1 MRMGFPASHACS
13 KGMCLSGFDNVR
25 RVSSNAFE
33 IAIVL
38 STFPGVIRP
47 YVHAE
52 TSKKKYCA
60 KERPM
65 SRCFIWTA
73 AASNLLWVRL
83 KSDVC
88 VSWITK
94 HLCGLLDMMHSLHQS
109 GWERRSSRDHI
120 SLVYAAKMHRKP
132 WFLPSNTEV
141 FCKYCLN
148 QFWERLSCH
157 FNIEA
162 NILNPWLKEWKT
174 PSGILNIRWFD
185 DVETGLIQKRVYH
198 HVPSSNGQQIEP
210 HHFQTHPNLL
220 FLGEIRIFGGSTHLF
235 LLHKS
240 PLNPGSGQNKACCA
254 VAACLS
260 TPSPFGSATWPQ
272 WGSWWLP
279 RFLRGM

>member
-1 MRMGFPASHACS
+1 MRRGFPASHAWS

-88 VSWITK
+88 VSWITN
-94 HLCGLLDMMHSLHQS
+94 HLCTCGLLDMMHSLHQS

-120 SLVYAAKMHRKP
+120 SFD
-132 WFLPSNTEV
+132 WFMQQECTGNRD
-141 FCKYCLN
+141 FCLWTQRFSVNIVWTNSGNVHLATSTLRPTSWTHGWKN
-148 QFWERLSCH
+148 GRL
-157 FNIEA
+157 
-162 NILNPWLKEWKT
+162 
-174 PSGILNIRWFD
+174 R
-185 DVETGLIQKRVYH
+185 VEYW
-198 HVPSSNGQQIEP
+198 
-210 HHFQTHPNLL
+210 
-220 FLGEIRIFGGSTHLF
+220 IFGGWT
-235 LLHKS
+235 
-240 PLNPGSGQNKACCA
+240 
-254 VAACLS
+254 
-260 TPSPFGSATWPQ
+260 
-272 WGSWWLP
+272 
-279 RFLRGM
+279 M